1 MVCSPVGGRSDHTAD
16 VNSEC
21 TWGGAGQEL
30 ALLQT
35 LGQRFPLHIQYQYQ
49 ALPDVPFCMVGLLL
63 CGSLVPSFKALLLN
77 SPSYVLLLSW
87 GYVKQC
93 PPHDGDM
100 SHLMKRGVGWWESLW
115 MAVGGVRR
123 STVGLQQNKW
133 VLPAPH
139 RLA

>member
-93 PPHDGDM
+93 PLHDGDM
-100 SHLMKRGVGWWESLW
+100 SHLMKRGFGWWESPW
-115 MAVGGVRR
+115 MVLVACGVALLAFSRI
-123 STVGLQQNKW
+123 SGCSL
-133 VLPAPH
+133 LPVA
-139 RLA
+139 